1 MQQDYDNGKYTVIF
15 NERTG
20 AMHALRHGEAWQDMS
35 GNNLV
40 YWMLVE
46 HKRALERI
54 ADLEKDAER
63 YRWLRAQHNSDKSPI
78 FVEKYDI
85 GCGSMSLGYPEFD
98 NDLDG
103 AIDTAMKKD

>member
-1 MQQDYDNGKYTVIF
+1 MNSQRKQMLQESIDYLKHDARMPSMVNAFSELMDDYEK
-15 NERTG
+15 
-20 AMHALRHGEAWQDMS
+20 LQS
-35 GNNLV
+35 
-40 YWMLVE
+40 
-46 HKRALERI
+46 RI
-54 ADLEKDAER
+54 AELDKDAER

-103 AIDTAMKKD
+103 AIDAAMQKD